1 MKALILTGRL
11 VQDQELI
18 VPEAMLKAAGYEVT
32 IAAEKAGEF
41 YGIQGV
47 KFKADMGFMNTD
59 SASPFT
65 NLLRNYYDLLI
76 IPGGVKCMEHMRLRP
91 DVVQFISDFHAN
103 GGVIG
108 CICSGAFLLIS
119 AGLCKGRKIATYP
132 AWQIDVENAGGTFVN
147 DVVVDD
153 RICTAPHYNQA
164 GPWMNAVLGEAK
176 AKRASVSGGTEDL
189 MHQYFSVGPDRLDL

>member
-1 MKALILTGRL
+1 MKALILTGRM

-18 VPEAMLKAAGYEVT
+18 YPQYRLDEAGYEVT

-41 YGIQGV
+41 FGIQGV
-47 KFKADMGFMNTD
+47 KFKADIPFD
-59 SASPFT
+59 SVDRVD
-65 NLLRNYYDLLI
+65 LRDYSLLI
-76 IPGGVKCMEHMRLRP
+76 IPGGVKCMEHMRLHPAPVDIIKR
-91 DVVQFISDFHAN
+91 FHAN

-147 DVVVDD
+147 DVVTDD
-153 RICTAPHYNQA
+153 RIVTAPHYNRA
-164 GPWMNAVLGEAK
+164 GPWMAAVLK
-176 AKRASVSGGTEDL
+176 AVNA
-189 MHQYFSVGPDRLDL
+189 